1 MRIGRC
7 HARRE
12 EGVVHRALRCIFS
25 GNHQVSN
32 TRTVNF
38 GQTLTVVMQNDRDFI
53 KLSCQ
58 YTFFELILCILHTPW
73 LILKCQFTAAIGY
86 VPTFSLD

>member
-1 MRIGRC
+1 MRIGAC

-12 EGVVHRALRCIFS
+12 EGVVNRMLRCIFS
-25 GNHQVSN
+25 SLHQVSN
-32 TRTVNF
+32 RRTVNF

-58 YTFFELILCILHTPW
+58 YTFSDLIPCILHTPW
-73 LILKCQFTAAIGY
+73 LILNCQFTAAIGY
-86 VPTFSLD
+86 NMC